1 MGRGT
6 ERSNRVIKRLLS
18 GVAAGVVLALIGA
31 APAMAMQIF
40 IEPPTGPRISLDAEP
55 SDSIENIKA
64 KIQDAAGYT
73 PDQQIL
79 SYQGH
84 DLEDGRTLSDYN
96 IQRDSVVQLQFPSA
110 GSTTMQLS
118 VRTPSGA
125 VLTVDVEGSDSVESL
140 RILIESQIGA
150 SPASQILTLAGSTL
164 VDGRMLA
171 DYNIHQGDTV
181 VLAFVPPVWRDATL
195 AMPQVGVPYSDSVE
209 ATGFQRSYS
218 VISGT
223 LPQGLVL
230 DAQSGVISG
239 TPTAARSG
247 GFTIR
252 VSTTSGAL
260 DLTFDWD
267 LSPAAGGAPAPDA
280 VTSGGGPSG
289 DLAQTGP
296 NADQLVPLAL
306 ALLAAGVGAFAGRS
320 HSRRRSSAGGVTHG

>member
-1 MGRGT
+1 
-6 ERSNRVIKRLLS
+6 
-18 GVAAGVVLALIGA
+18 
-31 APAMAMQIF
+31 MAMQIF

-64 KIQDAAGYT
+64 KIQDTAGYT

-110 GSTTMQLS
+110 GSTTMHLS
-118 VRTPSGA
+118 VRTPSGS

-150 SPASQILTLAGSTL
+150 SPASQILTFAGSTL
-164 VDGRMLA
+164 VDGRVLA
-171 DYNIHQGDTV
+171 DYNLHQGDTV
-181 VLAFVPPVWRDATL
+181 LLAFVPPVWRDATL
-195 AMPQVGVPYSDSVE
+195 AIPRVGVPYSDSVE

-218 VISGT
+218 VVSGS
-223 LPQGLVL
+223 LPHGLVL

-252 VSTTSGAL
+252 VSTTSGTL

-267 LSPAAGGAPAPDA
+267 LTPAAGGAPAPDA
-280 VTSGGGPSG
+280 VTSVGGPSG
-289 DLAQTGP
+289 DLAQTGTR
-296 NADQLVPLAL
+296 ADGLVLLAI
-306 ALLAAGVGAFAGRS
+306 ALLTAGLASVVAS
-320 HSRRRSSAGGVTHG
+320 SSAGRRLSGHQPPRG